1 MKLQRLL
8 AVARKE
14 FIHVAR
20 DWRRLFL
27 SLAIPVILI
36 MLFGYALTLDLR
48 KVPMVVWDQ
57 SQSSQSRDLLA
68 LFSGSPYFSII
79 GYYDNYKDL
88 QLDLDRGNTMV
99 AVVIPSDFA
108 QKITGQKKVA
118 IQIIGDGSDAN
129 TSRLAMGYAATV
141 DMIYSAN
148 ITARKMQLAGRKN
161 LSPPVEMVSRSW
173 FNPDLRS
180 QNVIIPGIIA
190 IVMVV
195 IAAMLTSVTIAREW
209 ETGTIEQLI
218 STPLKGPELIF
229 R

>member
-20 DWRRLFL
+20 DWRSLFL

-79 GYYDNYKDL
+79 GYYDNYKNL
-88 QLDLDRGNTMV
+88 QLDLDRGNAMV

-108 QKITGQKKVA
+108 QKIIGQK
-118 IQIIGDGSDAN
+118 
-129 TSRLAMGYAATV
+129 
-141 DMIYSAN
+141 
-148 ITARKMQLAGRKN
+148 
-161 LSPPVEMVSRSW
+161 
-173 FNPDLRS
+173 
-180 QNVIIPGIIA
+180 
-190 IVMVV
+190 
-195 IAAMLTSVTIAREW
+195 
-209 ETGTIEQLI
+209 
-218 STPLKGPELIF
+218 
-229 R
+229 